1 VPGGGLVV
9 GGGLTPGGAGTPGT
23 ATGPEVGVVSLPVM
37 GLVDSIRPPT
47 PVTTGKPVAPVG
59 VEGWEETADD
69 PGGWLSPLPRTDPVA
84 GVEVGGVPAS
94 AAPATGPPTRVH
106 PGAHDP

>member
-1 VPGGGLVV
+1 VV

-47 PVTTGKPVAPVG
+47 PVTTGKPVALAG

-69 PGGWLSPLPRTDPVA
+69 PGGWLSPRPPPADRVA
-84 GVEVGGVPAS
+84 GVEVGGVRS
-94 AAPATGPPTRVH
+94 
-106 PGAHDP
+106 